1 VPAFSDWFPPA
12 LAGVLFTILGA
23 AKLYGLR
30 RGVVGGHGKP
40 VAQRLCGT

>member
-1 VPAFSDWFPPA
+1 MPPFSDWFPPA
-12 LAGVLFTILGA
+12 LVGVLFTALGA

-30 RGVVGGHGKP
+30 RGIVGGRDKP